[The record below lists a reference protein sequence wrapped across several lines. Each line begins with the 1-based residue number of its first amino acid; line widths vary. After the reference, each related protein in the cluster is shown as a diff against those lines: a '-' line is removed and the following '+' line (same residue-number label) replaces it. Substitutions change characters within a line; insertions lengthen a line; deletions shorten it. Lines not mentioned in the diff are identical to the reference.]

1 MKKKLKKAEN
11 YSGLITPLDLKKP
24 SGKAVNALISFLI
37 ILVSIICVLPFVW
50 AFLSGLKTTEEFYA
64 VPATFIP
71 KTFCW
76 ENITELFTVYE
87 IQQYVINSL
96 VMILGTL
103 VVELSTATLGG
114 YVLSRL
120 KPRGSK
126 LLFTLILW
134 TMMMPNTL
142 SMVPL
147 FMNFIDFPIFHFN
160 LMGTY
165 FPMWIIAGANCYHI
179 LMFKDFFDKIPASYV
194 EAARIDG
201 AGRLKIFFKII
212 LPLSKPIL
220 ATVSVFVISETW
232 NSFMWPLLMLTDR
245 DTYPV
250 SLALYKLQDGLQA
263 PQALMFSIIMVLPMI
278 FVYFI
283 SQKFI
288 VRNSVNE
295 GDKG

>member
-1 MKKKLKKAEN
+1 MKKRIKKQEN

-24 SGKAVNALISFLI
+24 SGKITYGLMSALII
-37 ILVSIICVLPFVW
+37 IISLVCILPFLW
-50 AFLSGLKTTEEFYA
+50 AFLSGLKTTEEFYSI
-64 VPATFIP
+64 PATIIP

-87 IQQYVINSL
+87 VQDYLFNSVILIIGSL
-96 VMILGTL
+96 I
-103 VVELSTATLGG
+103 VELSTATMGG

-120 KPRGSK
+120 KPKGSK

-147 FMNFIDFPIFHFN
+147 FMTFIDMPIFHFN

-165 FPMWIIAGANCYHI
+165 FPMWIIAGANCFHI
-179 LMFKDFFDKIPASYV
+179 LMFKDFFDKIPASYI
-194 EAARIDG
+194 EAAKIDG
-201 AGRLKIFFKII
+201 AGNIKIFFKIM

-220 ATVSVFVISETW
+220 ATISVFVISSEW
-232 NSFMWPLLMLTDR
+232 NSFMWPLLMLTEKSSY
-245 DTYPV
+245 TV
-250 SLALYKLQDGLQA
+250 SLALYKLKDNLQA
-263 PQALMFSIIMVLPMI
+263 PKSLMFSVIMVIPMI
-278 FVYFI
+278 IVYFI
-283 SQKFI
+283 SQRFI

-295 GDKG
+295 GEKG